1 MDIFLLNRTWLN
13 GHFFVEQNMV
23 NGKFLLNRTWIM
35 GRTLRCL
42 TLIFEIQINNKY
54 GKSLFILIKMPSD
67 RTVAIAALN
76 LLKEHGGN
84 AGLKVIRGQSGT
96 FYKICKIPYKLN

>member
-1 MDIFLLNRTWLN
+1 
-13 GHFFVEQNMV
+13 
-23 NGKFLLNRTWIM
+23 
-35 GRTLRCL
+35 
-42 TLIFEIQINNKY
+42 
-54 GKSLFILIKMPSD
+54 MPSD

-96 FYKICKIPYKLN
+96 FYKIYKIPYKLN